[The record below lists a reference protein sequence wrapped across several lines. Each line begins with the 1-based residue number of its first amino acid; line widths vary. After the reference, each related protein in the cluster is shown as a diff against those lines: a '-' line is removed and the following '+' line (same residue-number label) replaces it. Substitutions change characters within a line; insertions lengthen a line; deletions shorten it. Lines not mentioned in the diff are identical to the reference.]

1 MTIKSWLY
9 APAMNTRLLL
19 KASEVGAD
27 VAIFDLEDSVP
38 PNQKVNARLAL
49 AEQLP
54 VETDVKR
61 CIRINATQ
69 TRDGIEDLL
78 FIRDRQLQPDY
89 LLIPKPRLEADAHL
103 AHSIVRDTSPDTKI
117 YLLIESVAS
126 LCELRTLDRLPAYVG
141 GVFFGS
147 ADFSADM
154 CVSPETTDFSWARQE
169 VALHAHRLALQAI
182 DTPYFNMQDDLGNEA
197 HARQAR
203 SYGFAGK
210 QAVHPR
216 QIGTINDIFANRLD
230 GLETIAQQ
238 IDRAKEGMDP
248 TVQRFNAMAYGP
260 PLVRLFDN
268 LARQQSMSK

>member
-1 MTIKSWLY
+1 MTTNSWLY
-9 APAMNTRLLL
+9 APATHTRLLQ
-19 KASEVGAD
+19 KASEIGAD

-38 PNQKVNARLAL
+38 PNQKANARLAM

-54 VETDVKR
+54 MAAVVRR
-61 CIRINATQ
+61 CVRINATQ
-69 TRDGIEDLL
+69 TPDGIEDLL
-78 FIRDRQLQPDY
+78 FIRDRQLRPDY

-103 AHSIVRDTSPDTKI
+103 AHSIIRDTSPATKL

-126 LCELRTLDRLPAYVG
+126 LCELRGLDRLPAYVG

-154 CVSPETTDFSWARQE
+154 CISPEITDFSWARQE
-169 VALHAHRLALQAI
+169 VALHARRLGVQAI
-182 DTPYFNMQDDLGNEA
+182 DTPYFNIQDALGNEA
-197 HARQAR
+197 HTRQAK

-216 QIGTINDIFANRLD
+216 QIGSINEVFGTRLD
-230 GLETIAQQ
+230 DLEAIAQQ
-238 IDRAKEGMDP
+238 LAQAQEGMNP

-268 LARQQSMSK
+268 LARERAVSK